1 MQTTSQTWKT
11 LWASGAAKLEARAT
25 IGGTTYT
32 DEISAP
38 VIRRALMQELPSVGN
53 VVSATC
59 LITLRT
65 SNVIAPSAAVLVEMR
80 LTDGAT
86 SSEWLPAGT
95 FYIAKRYRDPTG
107 ALLTLECYD
116 ALLKANAVWT
126 PSTGSWPRSM
136 SSVTA
141 ELATLLG
148 LTQDSRNALA
158 AYTMAEP
165 ESGTT
170 IRDALAAIGAANGGS
185 WIVSP
190 AGLLRLV
197 PLRDAATA
205 AAASDAAVVQGVLT
219 NLAYDAST
227 TVTGLRYSVDG
238 APTLL
243 GTDTGTVIDMGEN
256 GAQAQSLYDVVVGM
270 TYQGYSL
277 EGAIYDPAAE
287 LGDGLA
293 AGANGEIRS
302 LLCAESITLGPLV
315 SGDVSAPATGGVVD
329 EYPYIGGAAN
339 KALIAAKAY
348 ANEVTEDL
356 DDSLTQ
362 LEIFNRLTDNGA
374 AQGLYLVDG
383 QLYVNASYIN
393 AGYLSANR
401 IQGGTLT
408 LGGANDT
415 NGVMQVL
422 DANGNEV
429 VLGNNKGI
437 TITKGALIVPIAY
450 QDTGEAGSFVSI
462 NGPSGAQIP
471 GVPSRQTDF
480 RAVYAKSANEKYETV
495 IDKGVLSLRNGIL
508 TSRYRPPSTDITWDG
523 IEVNTQETQYWGMTI
538 NSFEDYDIDEQETAI
553 SAPGRIE
560 LNTYLLRFTNT
571 GTNTK
576 WFELVP
582 LHMYY
587 SGNVNLSI
595 PLGVASGG
603 TGASTAAGACA
614 NLGALPLSGGTM
626 TGNIDMG
633 QAGASSTA
641 KIIQWT
647 TTDGTV
653 FQIRPYNNLF
663 QIVRTPAGGTSISV
677 LNIDSDG
684 NIGGVANPGS
694 WRTALGVYSQSDV
707 DGLVGAKI
715 YSVRGTIVESGTTG
729 TAKGYGKAT
738 VQIIGKTVLV
748 DFSAKITTAGTV
760 SDVYNIGISV
770 ATLRGINASIPA
782 FTVGNGGNITFFD
795 ADGKYSSMNGYA
807 GEAAVNTSGNYWSFA
822 RVYNTSGSVGAW
834 ADRSYQTGMV
844 ITGTLQG
851 VLD

>member
-53 VVSATC
+53 VVSAAC

-65 SNVIAPSAAVLVEMR
+65 SDAIAPSAAVLVEMR
-80 LTDGAT
+80 LTDGTT

-136 SSVTA
+136 SSVAA
-141 ELATLLG
+141 ELAALLG
-148 LTQDSRNALA
+148 LTQDSRNVLA
-158 AYTMAEP
+158 AYTMTEP
-165 ESGTT
+165 EAGTT

-190 AGLLRLV
+190 EGLLRLV

-205 AAASDAAVVQGVLT
+205 AAASDAAVVQGVLKD
-219 NLAYDAST
+219 LSYDAST

-243 GTDTGTVIDMGEN
+243 GTDTGAVIDMGEN
-256 GAQAQSLYDVVVGM
+256 GTQAQSLYDVVVGM
-270 TYQGYSL
+270 TWQGYSL
-277 EGAIYDPAAE
+277 AGAIYDPAAE

-293 AGANGEIRS
+293 AGASDEIRS
-302 LLCAESITLGPLV
+302 LLCSESITLGPLV
-315 SGDVSAPATGGVVD
+315 SGDVSAPAPGGVVD

-348 ANEVTEDL
+348 ANEVTEAL

-362 LEIFNRLTDNGA
+362 QDIFNRLTDNGA
-374 AQGLYLVDG
+374 AQGLYLVNG

-408 LGGANDT
+408 LGG
-415 NGVMQVL
+415 L
-422 DANGNEV
+422 
-429 VLGNNKGI
+429 NNSSGQI
-437 TITKGALIVPIAY
+437 IVYDRYNNRIGRWSSSGLFVYGALGFNVGEESENHPNVKIV
-450 QDTGEAGSFVSI
+450 QDTIEICQDESDEAVSTTLFQITTRLDNTVRVGEIYVGQLDSESDERLDILANNVRFKSHGSVLETNI
-462 NGPSGAQIP
+462 N
-471 GVPSRQTDF
+471 
-480 RAVYAKSANEKYETV
+480 
-495 IDKGVLSLRNGIL
+495 IDG
-508 TSRYRPPSTDITWDG
+508 
-523 IEVNTQETQYWGMTI
+523 
-538 NSFEDYDIDEQETAI
+538 
-553 SAPGRIE
+553 
-560 LNTYLLRFTNT
+560 
-571 GTNTK
+571 
-576 WFELVP
+576 
-582 LHMYY
+582 
-587 SGNVNLSI
+587 NLSI
-595 PLGVASGG
+595 TNPLGIASGG
-603 TGASTAAGACA
+603 TGASTEAGALA

-663 QIVRTPAGGTSISV
+663 QIVRIPAGGTASGV
-677 LNIDSDG
+677 LSIDSNG
-684 NIGGVANPGS
+684 NITVASPVN
-694 WRTALGVYSQSDV
+694 WCTALGVYSKSDV

-748 DFSAKITTAGTV
+748 DFSAKITTAGTL
-760 SDVYNIGISV
+760 SNVYNIGISV

-782 FTVGNGGNITFFD
+782 FTVENGGNITFFD
-795 ADGKYSSMNGYA
+795 ADGKYSSLNGYA
-807 GEAAVNTSGNYWSFA
+807 GEASVNTSGNYWSFA

-834 ADRSYQTGMV
+834 SDDRYQTGMV